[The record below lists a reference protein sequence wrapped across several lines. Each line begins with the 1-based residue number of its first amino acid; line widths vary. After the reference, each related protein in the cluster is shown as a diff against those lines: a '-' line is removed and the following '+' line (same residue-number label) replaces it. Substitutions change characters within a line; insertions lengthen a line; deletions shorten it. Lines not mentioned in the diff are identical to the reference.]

1 MGVILVL
8 LLQQNQGKDMARQP
22 GDKTDRIERRGRP
35 KGTASENRKFGVSKT
50 VPMRVPSGYQEKIQD
65 YLLSFDALL
74 DDFKARSKGT
84 RNWVEANRLIEELES
99 FRVGLT
105 SEE

>member
-1 MGVILVL
+1 MEDLPTVQRKG
-8 LLQQNQGKDMARQP
+8 NSG
-22 GDKTDRIERRGRP
+22 RGRP
-35 KGTASENRKFGVSKT
+35 KGIASENRKFGIAKT
-50 VPMRVPSGYQEKIQD
+50 TPMRVPDGYQEKIQG

-99 FRVGLT
+99 FRVGLAD
-105 SEE
+105 EK

>member
-1 MGVILVL
+1 MTA
-8 LLQQNQGKDMARQP
+8 QPDTQPPAAPRQ
-22 GDKTDRIERRGRP
+22 GRP
-35 KGTASENRKFGVSKT
+35 KGTPSENRKFGVAKT
-50 VPMRVPSGYQEKIQD
+50 VPMRVPDGYQSKVND

-99 FRVGLT
+99 FRVNLT
-105 SEE
+105 GE